1 MLLWFVIA
9 YLVVSIGL
17 GLYAATRVHNSRDY
31 FVAGRHLPIFV
42 VFAMVFATWFG
53 AETVLGISAT
63 FLTDGLAG
71 LVSDPFGA
79 ALCLIL
85 FGLFFARPLYRMG
98 LLTIGD
104 FYRRRYDRPVEMIT
118 SICIALSYLGWVA
131 AQITALGVVFNVLTE
146 GYVTREAGMVIGAAV
161 VLFYTLFGGMWS
173 VAVTTAVQ
181 MVIIVV
187 GLLVITWMVADQAGG
202 VATVVE
208 HAAAS
213 NKFEFWP
220 AFSAPELLA
229 FIAAWI
235 TMGFGSIPQQDVFQ
249 RVNSARTENGA
260 VHGTIAGGVAYLL
273 FAAVPLFLAYSATL
287 IDPEMVARLI
297 EEDPEQILPSLIY
310 QHLPLY
316 AQVIFYGA
324 LLSVIMSTAS
334 GTLLAPS
341 ATIAEN
347 VIKNLLPSMDDRH
360 FLRMTR
366 IVVVCFAVLV
376 TVYALSTGAT
386 IHRMV
391 ENAYKVTLVSA
402 FVPLLAGIYWKR
414 ATTQGAMTAIVLGI
428 GSWLLMEIYLPEG
441 DSMWPPQLV
450 GLLCASVGMVLGSLL
465 PQQYGRAVAAEAG

>member
-9 YLVVSIGL
+9 YLVISIGI
-17 GLYAATRVHNSRDY
+17 GLLAAMKVHNSRDY

-63 FLTDGLAG
+63 FLTDGLGG

-104 FYRRRYDRPVEMIT
+104 FYRRRYSRPVEMVT

-146 GYVTREAGMVIGAAV
+146 GYVSREAGMIIGASV
-161 VLFYTLFGGMWS
+161 VLVYTLFGGMWS
-173 VAVTTAVQ
+173 VAITTAVQ

-187 GLLVITWMVADQAGG
+187 GLLIITWMVADQAGG
-202 VATVVE
+202 VVSVVE
-208 HAAAS
+208 HAAA
-213 NKFEFWP
+213 NDKFDFWP
-220 AFSAPELLA
+220 SFTAPEMLA
-229 FIAAWI
+229 FVAAGI

-249 RVNSARTENGA
+249 RVNSARTENA
-260 VHGTIAGGVAYLL
+260 AANGTIFGGVAYLL

-287 IDPEMVARLI
+287 IDPQMVESLL

-347 VIKNLLPSMDDRH
+347 VLKDLLPAMDDRH

-376 TVYALSTGAT
+376 TVYALSTAAT
-386 IHRMV
+386 IHHMV

-402 FVPLLAGIYWKR
+402 FIPLVAGIYWKR
-414 ATTQGAMTAIVLGI
+414 ATTQGAIFAIVLGI
-428 GSWLLMEIYLPEG
+428 GSWLLMEIFLPEG

-450 GLLCASVGMVLGSLL
+450 GLLCSAVGMLLGSLA
-465 PQQYGRAVAAEAG
+465 PQRFGREAAAA

>member
-63 FLTDGLAG
+63 FLTDGLGG

-146 GYVTREAGMVIGAAV
+146 GYISREMGTVLGASI

-187 GLLVITWMVADQAGG
+187 GLLVITWLVADQAGG
-202 VATVVE
+202 VVTVVE
-208 HAAAS
+208 HAAAN
-213 NKFEFWP
+213 NKFDFWP
-220 AFSAPELLA
+220 AFSVPELLA

-260 VHGTIAGGVAYLL
+260 ANGTLFGGVAYLL

-287 IDPEMVARLI
+287 IDPQLVESLI
-297 EEDPEQILPSLIY
+297 AEDPEQILPSLIY

-347 VIKNLLPSMDDRH
+347 VVKNLLGSMDDRH

-366 IVVVCFAVLV
+366 IVVMCFAVLV
-376 TVYALSTGAT
+376 TVYALSTAAT
-386 IHRMV
+386 IHTMV

-402 FVPLLAGIYWKR
+402 FIPLVAGIYWKR

-428 GSWLLMEIYLPEG
+428 GSWLLMEIFLPEG

-450 GLLCASVGMVLGSLL
+450 GLLFACTGMLVGSLL
-465 PQQYGRAVAAEAG
+465 PQRYGRIATVEA